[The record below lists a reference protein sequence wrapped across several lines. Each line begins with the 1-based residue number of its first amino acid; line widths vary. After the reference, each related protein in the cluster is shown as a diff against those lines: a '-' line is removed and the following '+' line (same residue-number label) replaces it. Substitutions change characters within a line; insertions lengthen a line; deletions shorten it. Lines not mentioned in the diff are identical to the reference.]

1 VVRTGPRRRSLT
13 PPHADNRTVDK
24 ASNLPLLSD
33 YQTYLRVEKGLRPL
47 TCEAY
52 DSDLKTFAEFI
63 ETRHGILLTAT
74 QQDVAAFLE
83 HLRAHG
89 IDSRSA
95 ARKLSCLR
103 GFYKWLLLDR
113 RIHHDPTVNIES
125 PKSWKVLPKSLAEPE
140 VVEMLER
147 AGMAASHP
155 QARATELRDSAI
167 LELLYAG
174 GLRVSEVTALS
185 TGDLSMDAG
194 RVQVRGKGDKER
206 IVPLGRTALDA
217 IEKYLRDGRPHLARI
232 SSVRKV
238 NAARPDGS
246 RPDATRLF
254 LSLRGMPLTRQ
265 WVWHLVKMAD
275 SGASPHRLRHS
286 CATHMVEHGADLRSV
301 QLILG
306 HADIST
312 TQVYTH
318 LALGR
323 LKEVHRTHH
332 PRASRK
338 ADQPA
343 EKLELEGGG
352 DSIPGIKEAESHPT
366 LAEATRTSPAKAHNG
381 SVSGHDFSRA
391 ANDAKSKRAL
401 APEVSS
407 TPRASSK
414 MGLHREPK

>member
-1 VVRTGPRRRSLT
+1 
-13 PPHADNRTVDK
+13 VDGTRNQ
-24 ASNLPLLSD
+24 ALLKD
-33 YQTYLRVEKGLRPL
+33 YQAYLRVEKGLRPL

-52 DSDLKTFAEFI
+52 LGDLRTFVEFL
-63 ETRHGILLTAT
+63 EGRNGLLLTAVES
-74 QQDVAAFLE
+74 DVAAFLE

-89 IDSRSA
+89 IDSRTA

-125 PKSWKVLPKSLAEPE
+125 PKTWKVLPKSLAEPE
-140 VVEMLER
+140 VTEMLER

-155 QARATELRDSAI
+155 QAQATALRDRAI

-185 TGDLSMDAG
+185 TSDLALDAG

-206 IVPLGRTALDA
+206 IVPLGRTAVVAL
-217 IEKYLRDGRPHLARI
+217 EEYLREGRPHLERI
-232 SSVRKV
+232 STARKLR
-238 NAARPDGS
+238 ARPD
-246 RPDATRLF
+246 RARLF

-275 SGASPHRLRHS
+275 ASASPHKLRHS
-286 CATHMVEHGADLRSV
+286 CATHMVENGADLRSV
-301 QLILG
+301 QMLLG

-323 LKEVHRTHH
+323 LKAVHRMHH
-332 PRASRK
+332 PRAARRPQADAAAVSSPAALRVVPGGRRK
-338 ADQPA
+338 DRGAVKTTGSPN
-343 EKLELEGGG
+343 G
-352 DSIPGIKEAESHPT
+352 H
-366 LAEATRTSPAKAHNG
+366 EATP
-381 SVSGHDFSRA
+381 
-391 ANDAKSKRAL
+391 
-401 APEVSS
+401 
-407 TPRASSK
+407 
-414 MGLHREPK
+414 

>member
-1 VVRTGPRRRSLT
+1 MNEVRHPVRCRWGCVQALIIGS
-13 PPHADNRTVDK
+13 VDS
-24 ASNLPLLSD
+24 ARNLPLLKD
-33 YQTYLRVEKGLRPL
+33 YQAYLRVEKGLRPL

-52 DSDLKTFAEFI
+52 DNDLKTFAEFI
-63 ETRHGILLTAT
+63 EGRHGVLLTAA

-83 HLRAHG
+83 HLRCHG

-95 ARKLSCLR
+95 ARKLSCMR

-125 PKSWKVLPKSLAEPE
+125 PKAWKVLPKSLAEPE

-155 QARATELRDSAI
+155 QAKATALRDCAI

-185 TGDLSMDAG
+185 TGDLTLDLG

-206 IVPLGRTALDA
+206 IVPLGRSALEA
-217 IEKYLRDGRPHLARI
+217 LETYLREGRPHLARI
-232 SSVRKV
+232 SSARKANV
-238 NAARPDGS
+238 HRQ
-246 RPDATRLF
+246 DATRLF

-265 WVWHLVKMAD
+265 WVWHLVKMAN
-275 SGASPHRLRHS
+275 SAASPHRLRHS

-323 LKEVHRTHH
+323 LKAVHRMHH
-332 PRASRK
+332 PRATRRGADLEPDSNPGPDPALDHVEEK
-338 ADQPA
+338 A
-343 EKLELEGGG
+343 
-352 DSIPGIKEAESHPT
+352 
-366 LAEATRTSPAKAHNG
+366 
-381 SVSGHDFSRA
+381 
-391 ANDAKSKRAL
+391 
-401 APEVSS
+401 
-407 TPRASSK
+407 
-414 MGLHREPK
+414 